1 MQNFSETPWKTLSTK
16 SVYRKPF
23 VRRRP
28 PVDASR
34 LGCWGIAR
42 EGRALQDGI
51 WEDHEGRRGGSTS
64 GTCWAHWLAHL
75 ARGYPSAGCGV
86 GLCQVIWFS
95 ATSRATRRFAHLN
108 SYCSVVTLAHGL
120 YR

>member
-1 MQNFSETPWKTLSTK
+1 MMQNFSETPWKTLSTK

-42 EGRALQDGI
+42 EGHAPQDG
-51 WEDHEGRRGGSTS
+51 
-64 GTCWAHWLAHL
+64 
-75 ARGYPSAGCGV
+75 V
-86 GLCQVIWFS
+86 
-95 ATSRATRRFAHLN
+95 
-108 SYCSVVTLAHGL
+108 
-120 YR
+120 